1 MSNDIPSLPYRSL
14 RLENSEEWLEEL
26 KTRGYTVVN
35 QVAKEEEVEKAR
47 SLLWKW
53 LSRQGT
59 GIRREKSST
68 WTDEAWP
75 DWPGYKK
82 YGSLKND
89 GAVHQEAAWFLRG
102 LPSLKR
108 IFELIY
114 KTDDLIVSMDGLI
127 VWRSWQEDEGRRPSS
142 SGLHV
147 DQNPFKKPGFHCVQ
161 GMLPLYPV
169 TPEVGGT
176 MVVPGSHLD
185 QDKLRSRYPG
195 WSKHGRDYCVLI
207 NKDPLQGSEVLIP
220 LQPGDILLWDSR
232 LAHCGRVGS
241 GDTSSELSR
250 ASLCVCMGP
259 RSHASSEVLSRRR
272 CALKEGWSFNH
283 CPWEATVKKRQ
294 DLSKNYYHPKLS
306 EDQWELV

>member
-1 MSNDIPSLPYRSL
+1 MNRSVSVYNNYSNKEELQKFTKMSEDIPSLPYRSL
-14 RLENSEEWLEEL
+14 RLEDSEEWLEEL

-127 VWRSWQEDEGRRPSS
+127 VWRSWQEDESRKPSS
-142 SGLHV
+142 SGLHL
-147 DQNPFKKPGFHCVQ
+147 DQNPFKKPGFTV
-161 GMLPLYPV
+161 
-169 TPEVGGT
+169 
-176 MVVPGSHLD
+176 
-185 QDKLRSRYPG
+185 
-195 WSKHGRDYCVLI
+195 SKEC
-207 NKDPLQGSEVLIP
+207 
-220 LQPGDILLWDSR
+220 
-232 LAHCGRVGS
+232 C
-241 GDTSSELSR
+241 
-250 ASLCVCMGP
+250 LCI
-259 RSHASSEVLSRRR
+259 R
-272 CALKEGWSFNH
+272 
-283 CPWEATVKKRQ
+283 
-294 DLSKNYYHPKLS
+294 
-306 EDQWELV
+306 